1 MTRPLAQAQ
10 AALLHEL
17 QTLTASGR
25 FDEWWSREMDTALL
39 RVGGIDSRPPNEW
52 VDLPWYGLIEL
63 WRHNRD
69 VSDILVNG
77 AGREVYI
84 VQKGMRVPTGITPHR
99 SWIEFTQRQIAL
111 RSGVTT
117 VAAPDDWRTVDG
129 QLCHVLEGAVDRRL
143 RYALTRPPAS
153 PDGPSIAIR
162 LLPERWRTLDDLVL
176 NEVLPRQAADLLI
189 EAVRCGVTI
198 LVGGS
203 TGSGKTTLIGALLQA
218 IGTEKRCVMIEQPS
232 ELPQL
237 PDSISIEVGRS
248 GASFYELVSLA
259 LRQKPDLIV
268 VGEVRGPEAMAM
280 LKGASTG
287 HPGLASIHANDT
299 QSALKNL
306 ERMACE
312 IPGAQPSIVR
322 GMLTSQ
328 AAPLL
333 VCHIGTYGG
342 RRQIGLIEEVSQ
354 MGAAGQVGERYTT
367 NPLFHYDPAKGRAA
381 RTTYPIV
388 AQWAQGRPL

>member
-1 MTRPLAQAQ
+1 MTRQTAPAQAG
-10 AALLHEL
+10 LLHEL
-17 QTLTASGR
+17 NTLTASGR
-25 FDEWWSREMDTALL
+25 FADYWHRDMDTALL
-39 RVGGIDSRPPNEW
+39 RVGGINSLPVEEW
-52 VDLPWYGLIEL
+52 VELPWYGLIEL
-63 WRHNRD
+63 WRHDRD

-77 AGREVYI
+77 SGREVYI
-84 VQKGMRVPTGITPHR
+84 VQRGMRVPTGITPHP

-117 VAAPDDWRTVDG
+117 IEAPDDWRTVDG
-129 QLCHVLEGAVDRRL
+129 QPCHVLEGAADRRL

-153 PDGPSIAIR
+153 PDGPTISIRI
-162 LLPERWRTLDDLVL
+162 LPERWRTLDDLVL
-176 NEVLPRQAADLLI
+176 TEVLSRPAAELLI

-237 PDSISIEVGRS
+237 PDSISIEVSRS

-287 HPGLASIHANDT
+287 HPGLASIHANDP

-342 RRQIGLIEEVSQ
+342 KRQVGAIEEVSQ

-367 NPLFHYDPAKGRAA
+367 NPLFHYDHSRGRTV
-381 RTTYPIV
+381 RTNYPIV
-388 AQWAQGRPL
+388 AQWAQGRSL